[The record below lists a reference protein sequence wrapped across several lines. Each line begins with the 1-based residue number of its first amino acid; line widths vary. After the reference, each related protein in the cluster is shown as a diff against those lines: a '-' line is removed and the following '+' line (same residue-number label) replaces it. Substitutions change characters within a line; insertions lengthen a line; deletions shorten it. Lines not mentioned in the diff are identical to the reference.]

1 MPNDRNL
8 EFIKNRIM
16 DTGQVVM
23 YRYID
28 ETHKQIM
35 GIKKAIV
42 FDEKGQLYF
51 PLYSTFERKY
61 CDDIFPVELFFYK
74 KGNPFYLTARGV
86 AERWL
91 KNIIDFK
98 EKPFDTSNI
107 LCIKM
112 NEVQYAELPLE
123 TSYSFWSK
131 WIKNLT
137 NIHGIL

>member
-1 MPNDRNL
+1 MANDKNL
-8 EFIKNRIM
+8 EFIKSRIM
-16 DTGQVVM
+16 DTGQAVM

-74 KGNPFYLTARGV
+74 KGKPFYLTARGV
-86 AERWL
+86 AQRWL

-98 EKPFDTSNI
+98 PFDTTNI
-107 LCIKM
+107 LCIKI
-112 NEVQYAELPLE
+112 NEIQYAELLTE
-123 TSYSFWSK
+123 TGYSFWPR
-131 WIKNLT
+131 WVKNLA
-137 NIHGIL
+137 NIHGVL